1 MELRVLRYFLA
12 VAREQS
18 VSRAAAVLNLTQPT
32 LSTQLRALEEELGCT
47 LFVRGSRK
55 ITLTEE
61 GMVLRKRAQ
70 EILDLVT
77 KTGKELSAGSDVPAG
92 EICIAAGEG
101 GLMRLFAR
109 AAGALRSQNS
119 AIRFNLSSGNSS
131 YVLEMLDKGLA
142 DFGLLF
148 DAVDTLKYETLPLP
162 SRQRWGVLV
171 KSSSPLARK
180 EAVTA
185 EDLRHLPL
193 IVSRQETARHKLE
206 KWFGASFDELDIA
219 ASYNLVLNA
228 GFFSMEGIGYTL
240 LFEGLI
246 DTDINPGLAFRP
258 LEPELCSEAVLVW
271 KKYQVMSRVSQR
283 FLTCLRQVF
292 ESVRRES

>member
-1 MELRVLRYFLA
+1 MEIRVLRYFLA
-12 VAREQS
+12 VAREQNIT
-18 VSRAAAVLNLTQPT
+18 AAAESLHLSQPT
-32 LSTQLRALEEELGCT
+32 LSTQLKALEEELGCQ
-47 LFVRGSRK
+47 LLVRGSKGTRRV
-55 ITLTEE
+55 TLTED
-61 GMVLRKRAQ
+61 GMILRKRA
-70 EILDLVT
+70 EEVIALVDRIPD
-77 KTGKELSAGSDVPAG
+77 ELGPGDGPVVGDVCIGAG
-92 EICIAAGEG
+92 ETDG
-101 GLMRLFAR
+101 MRLFAR

-148 DAVDTLKYETLPLP
+148 DSVDTLKYETLPLP

-171 KSSSPLARK
+171 KSSSHLARK
-180 EAVTA
+180 ETVTA

-228 GFFSMEGIGYTL
+228 GFFHNGGHWL
-240 LFEGLI
+240 HH
-246 DTDINPGLAFRP
+246 P
-258 LEPELCSEAVLVW
+258 V
-271 KKYQVMSRVSQR
+271 
-283 FLTCLRQVF
+283 
-292 ESVRRES
+292 